1 MYLDKPLSFNG
12 ELLGMDREL
21 GDRLA
26 VKPSCKRDA
35 WTTAEIS
42 RFLHWHFTT
51 TRWNQLMSRVLLVE
65 DEPAIA
71 DTLVYALETECF
83 SVIHALTGADALAAA
98 ARETF
103 DFAILDIGLPDMTG
117 LDVCRR
123 LRETSSIPVLFLTA
137 RDGEVDRILGLE
149 LGGDDYVTKPFS
161 PREIVARVRAI
172 LRRSQSIP
180 PAAQT
185 NPDPSSSMT
194 LHHDESSMRIHCH
207 GVALDLTAHEY
218 KLLLVLLGKPGRVYT
233 RDQLLDQAWEDPGA
247 VTDRTIDAHVKSIRA
262 KMRLA
267 RSGAEELIE
276 TRRGLG
282 YLLSL

>member
-1 MYLDKPLSFNG
+1 MP
-12 ELLGMDREL
+12 
-21 GDRLA
+21 
-26 VKPSCKRDA
+26 
-35 WTTAEIS
+35 
-42 RFLHWHFTT
+42 
-51 TRWNQLMSRVLLVE
+51 RVLLVE

-71 DTLVYALETECF
+71 DTLVYALGTECF
-83 SVIHALTGADALAAA
+83 EVTHALTGTDALAAA
-98 ARETF
+98 ESESF

-137 RDGEVDRILGLE
+137 RDAEVDRILGLE

-172 LRRSQSIP
+172 LRRSQTVSP
-180 PAAQT
+180 MPQA
-185 NPDPSSSMT
+185 NPSST
-194 LHHDESSMRIHCH
+194 DVIPLHHDTSAMRIHCH
-207 GVALDLTAHEY
+207 GELLDLTAHEY
-218 KLLLVLLGKPGRVYT
+218 KLLLVLLAKPGRVYT

-267 RSGAEELIE
+267 KAGAEDLIQ

>member
-1 MYLDKPLSFNG
+1 
-12 ELLGMDREL
+12 
-21 GDRLA
+21 
-26 VKPSCKRDA
+26 
-35 WTTAEIS
+35 
-42 RFLHWHFTT
+42 
-51 TRWNQLMSRVLLVE
+51 MSRVLLVE

-83 SVIHALTGADALAAA
+83 TVTHALTGAEALAAA
-98 ARETF
+98 ASEPH

-172 LRRSQSIP
+172 LRRGNHQ
-180 PAAQT
+180 PAAKSQAPET
-185 NPDPSSSMT
+185 G
-194 LHHDESSMRIHCH
+194 LHHEASSMRIHFD
-207 GVALDLTAHEY
+207 GSALDLTAHEY
-218 KLLLVLLGKPGRVYT
+218 KLLLVLIEKPGRVYT
-233 RDQLLDQAWEDPGA
+233 RDQLLDYAWEDPGA
-247 VTDRTIDAHVKSIRA
+247 VTDRTVDAHIKSIRA
-262 KMRLA
+262 KLRSA
-267 RSGAEELIE
+267 RPGAENLIE

-282 YLLSL
+282 YSLASAS

>member
-1 MYLDKPLSFNG
+1 MP
-12 ELLGMDREL
+12 
-21 GDRLA
+21 
-26 VKPSCKRDA
+26 
-35 WTTAEIS
+35 
-42 RFLHWHFTT
+42 
-51 TRWNQLMSRVLLVE
+51 RVLLVE

-71 DTLVYALETECF
+71 DTLVYALGTECF
-83 SVIHALTGADALAAA
+83 EVTHALTGADALAAA
-98 ARETF
+98 GRETF

-137 RDGEVDRILGLE
+137 RDAEVDRILGLE

-172 LRRSQSIP
+172 LRRSPSASPPPQAGSPAGQSK
-180 PAAQT
+180 
-185 NPDPSSSMT
+185 T
-194 LHHDESSMRIHCH
+194 LHHDTSAMRIHCH
-207 GVALDLTAHEY
+207 GEELDLTAHEY
-218 KLLLVLLGKPGRVYT
+218 KLLLVLLGRP

-262 KMRLA
+262 KMRA
-267 RSGAEELIE
+267 VRAGAEDLIQ

>member
-1 MYLDKPLSFNG
+1 MP
-12 ELLGMDREL
+12 
-21 GDRLA
+21 
-26 VKPSCKRDA
+26 
-35 WTTAEIS
+35 
-42 RFLHWHFTT
+42 
-51 TRWNQLMSRVLLVE
+51 RVLLVE

-83 SVIHALTGADALAAA
+83 EVVHALTGTDALAAA
-98 ARETF
+98 GREAF

-123 LRETSSIPVLFLTA
+123 LREISSVPVLFLTA
-137 RDGEVDRILGLE
+137 RDSEVDRILGLE

-172 LRRSQSIP
+172 LRRSQARTALP
-180 PAAQT
+180 PASG
-185 NPDPSSSMT
+185 NPQI
-194 LHHDESSMRIHCH
+194 LHHDTAAMRIHCH
-207 GVALDLTAHEY
+207 GELLELTAHEY
-218 KLLLVLLGKPGRVYT
+218 KLLLVLLGKPGRVFT
-233 RDQLLDQAWEDPGA
+233 RDQLLEHAWQDPGA

-262 KMRLA
+262 KLRA
-267 RSGAEELIE
+267 VRVGAEELIQ